1 MVRRKL
7 TLAPVEL
14 LLMKAVWRL
23 GKASVQE
30 VRDAVA
36 EEREL
41 AYTTVLT
48 MLRSLEQK
56 GFLTH
61 QTEARRYV
69 YRPLISEDEA
79 TGSMLKDLLDRAFD
93 GSRELLLARLFE
105 LGDVDEKELKLLRQ
119 KLSQPEPL
127 QAEGSETQ
135 YRKGRRPGKGRRPSN
150 E

>member
-1 MVRRKL
+1 MARRKL

-61 QTEARRYV
+61 ETDARRYV
-69 YRPLISEDEA
+69 YRPLVSEDEV
-79 TGSMLKDLLDRAFD
+79 TGSMLRDLLNRAFD
-93 GSRELLLARLFE
+93 GSRELLLTRLFE
-105 LGDVDEKELKLLRQ
+105 RGEVDEDELKRLRER
-119 KLSQPEPL
+119 L
-127 QAEGSETQ
+127 AEYEREHAPGRSGERPQ
-135 YRKGRRPGKGRRPSN
+135 SKG

>member
-1 MVRRKL
+1 MARRKL

-23 GKASVQE
+23 GTATVQE
-30 VRDAVA
+30 VRDTVA
-36 EEREL
+36 DERQL

-61 QTEARRYV
+61 ETDARRYV
-69 YRPLISEDEA
+69 YRPLVSEEE
-79 TGSMLKDLLDRAFD
+79 TTSSMLSDLLDRAFD
-93 GSRELLLARLFE
+93 GSRELLLTRLFE
-105 LGDVDEKELKLLRQ
+105 RGEVDEDELKRLRER
-119 KLSQPEPL
+119 L
-127 QAEGSETQ
+127 AEYE
-135 YRKGRRPGKGRRPSN
+135 REHVPGRSG